1 MSMPKGKNGN
11 APPKGSSTRVDPI
24 KKVNDIERIKFKLR
38 YQYRNLCLFTL
49 GINTNLRASDLC
61 NLKTE
66 QVKGLNSMDEV
77 VIKEKKTNKVRRI
90 NLNSSCINT
99 INRHLR
105 DSSDEYLFTGQRG
118 PIKPSTVHSLVK
130 GWCKD
135 IGLRGNYG
143 SHTLRKTWGYQ
154 QRVRFGVELP
164 LLMKCFNHATEKETL
179 EYLCVQPEEI
189 REIYENEI

>member
-1 MSMPKGKNGN
+1 MKKGENSN
-11 APPKGSSTRVDPI
+11 APKKGTSTKVDPI
-24 KKVNDIERIKFKLR
+24 KNPEDIERIRYKLR
-38 YQYRNLCLFTL
+38 YKYRNICLFTL

-61 NLKTE
+61 NLKIE
-66 QVKGLNSMDEV
+66 QVRGLSPMDEI

-90 NLNSSCINT
+90 NLNSSCIKV

-105 DSSDEYLFTGQRG
+105 DNYDEYLFTGQRG
-118 PIKPSTVHSLVK
+118 PIKPSAVHSLVK

-154 QRVRFGVELP
+154 QRVQFKTPLP
-164 LLMKCFNHATEKETL
+164 LLMRCFNHASEKETL

-189 REIYENEI
+189 RAVYENEI